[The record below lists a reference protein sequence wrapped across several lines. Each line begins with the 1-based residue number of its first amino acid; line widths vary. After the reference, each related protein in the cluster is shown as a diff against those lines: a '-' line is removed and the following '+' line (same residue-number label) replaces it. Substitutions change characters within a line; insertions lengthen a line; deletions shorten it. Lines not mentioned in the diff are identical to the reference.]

1 MASPIASTG
10 LKAQQHSTK
19 ASSGLSAARDFAA
32 RPESVGEVRAFTRNA
47 LVGFGLAVD
56 DIVLCVSELVTNSV
70 RHSTP
75 HEGTIRLD
83 ILVDRD
89 KLRIE
94 CHDSGGNKPTLL
106 TPSDADEGGR
116 GLLLVQALT
125 SRWGVRSKP
134 AGKYVWFEIDGS
146 SSALQGCRRAGRVAC
161 ER

>member
-10 LKAQQHSTK
+10 LKAPQHRTK
-19 ASSGLSAARDFAA
+19 ATVGVSAARDFAS
-32 RPESVGEVRAFTRNA
+32 RSESVSEVRAFTRDA
-47 LVGFGLAVD
+47 LAGLDLAVD
-56 DIVLCVSELVTNSV
+56 DVVLCVSELVTNAV

-75 HEGTIRLD
+75 HEGIFHLD

-89 KLRIE
+89 KLRVE
-94 CHDSGGNKPTLL
+94 CHDSGGKNPTLR

-125 SRWGVRSKP
+125 SRWGVGLRP
-134 AGKYVWFEIDGS
+134 AGKCVWFEIDGG
-146 SSALQGCRRAGRVAC
+146 LRVPQECRQAGRAR